1 MKKLSLLLIAAG
13 LFAFS
18 CDTSGESSTDDVVD
32 SVPAEENNPESDEMP
47 EDSVEAPMDTTNTD
61 AGEDTPE

>member
-32 SVPAEENNPESDEMP
+32 SVPAEENNPEPVEMP
-47 EDSVEAPMDTTNTD
+47 EDTASMDTTNTD